1 MFDWFMQM
9 VAPHLC
15 VTCGS
20 EGAVWCTV
28 CRAAASPAIERCY
41 KCHRLSPG
49 GRTCKACRR
58 ASPLFSVRAATRYS
72 AGAKRLVWKLKF
84 ERARAAGK
92 EAGDLMA
99 RRLSQTDRMIIAHV
113 PAVTSHVRRRGY
125 DQAKLIAKA
134 FAQARGTPLTPL
146 LMRLGRK
153 QQRGQSRQQRLAQL
167 DGAFRVVR
175 PERITGA
182 HIVLVD
188 DVITTGA
195 TLEAA
200 ARALEA
206 AGARRVSA
214 VVFAQA

>member
-1 MFDWFMQM
+1 MFDWLMQI

-15 VTCGS
+15 VTCGA
-20 EGAVWCTV
+20 EGAVWCV
-28 CRAAASPAIERCY
+28 ECRTAAAPAIERCY
-41 KCHRLSPG
+41 KCHRLSPD
-49 GRTCKACRR
+49 GRTCTACRR
-58 ASPLFSVRAATRYS
+58 ASPLFSVRAATRYNV
-72 AGAKRLVWKLKF
+72 GAKHLVWKLKF
-84 ERARAAGK
+84 ERARAAGA

-99 RRLSQTDRMIIAHV
+99 RRTPHTDQTIVTHV
-113 PAVTSHVRRRGY
+113 PAVTGHVRRRGY
-125 DQAKLIAKA
+125 DQAELIAAA
-134 FAQARGTPLTPL
+134 FARAQGASRAPL

-153 QQRGQSRQQRLAQL
+153 QQRGQSRRQRLAQL

-175 PERITGA
+175 PERVAGA
-182 HIVLVD
+182 HIVIVD

-200 ARALEA
+200 ARALKA